1 VLIYFVG
8 QKKRRYIIDNQFIA
22 FPQNN
27 KKMRYS
33 QFFDMYK
40 STNNE
45 QENCCTAL
53 KIKLLVQ
60 LTTSKANSTI
70 RRIETKGQSRIGTDS
85 CYFKSQLQDKKD

>member
-1 VLIYFVG
+1 
-8 QKKRRYIIDNQFIA
+8 
-22 FPQNN
+22 
-27 KKMRYS
+27 MRYS

-70 RRIETKGQSRIGTDS
+70 RRIETKALNQGAVSPDP
-85 CYFKSQLQDKKD
+85 FKSQFMYILD